1 MIFECLMLNPHR
13 DGKLHNEIRCP
24 NCGSDMT
31 DLEYL
36 REDYG
41 KFFIWKSFRKCPKCG
56 TPMTR

>member
-1 MIFECLMLNPHR
+1 MLNPHR

-56 TPMTR
+56 TRIEWL